1 MFFFPIRCLSG
12 QLNITSVRAPLGRS
26 SSTYILKNV
35 LKHLLDYHMFWN
47 LCSRTFL
54 GSPWVIDK
62 VITSISMIFYDIL
75 NQLLSPVNII
85 LITTRFNII
94 RHETCQDSFRPNI
107 VDWVNIFNCIKMKR
121 YVWASDEMLVM
132 AMEVK

>member
-1 MFFFPIRCLSG
+1 MFKRSAEYNECSCTTWTLIEHIHFEKCAQAPFGLSH
-12 QLNITSVRAPLGRS
+12 
-26 SSTYILKNV
+26 V
-35 LKHLLDYHMFWN
+35 LKFMLEDLPWQSLSDRQGDYFH
-47 LCSRTFL
+47 
-54 GSPWVIDK
+54 
-62 VITSISMIFYDIL
+62 SMIFYDIL

-94 RHETCQDSFRPNI
+94 RHEICQDSLRPNI